1 MPEKSVGFG
10 SAVMSGFTWMY
21 LSVLLQGTLKLIVL
35 VVLARLLGPRD
46 FGIVGIALIFTS
58 CAERV
63 GQVGVG
69 PALVQKQHLSPDEMH
84 TGLVL
89 SVLSG
94 VFIAFSLWIIAPY
107 AAIFF
112 SASEVD
118 PILKALAFGFIL
130 DGFGVVSDS
139 LLQRH
144 LRFREIVVR
153 DNVSYIIGIAGVGVV
168 LALLGAGAWSLV
180 IGHLSMKMIRLAL
193 LLAIEPP
200 WIGGK
205 FRLMYVREIFRTGF
219 GFSLGRILNFM
230 SLQGDN
236 FVVGRMLG
244 VEVLGMYTRGYQL
257 MTLPAM
263 YIGQVLER
271 VLFPAMAQKQDNTA
285 LLRRAYCST
294 LEVVTLFALPTSI
307 GMFFL
312 SNEIVSTLFG
322 EAWSAIV
329 PVVTIF
335 SFGVFFRTAY
345 KCSDTVVRSLG
356 AVYRYAALQGVYT
369 IMIVVGSA
377 IGSSFAGLNGVAVAV
392 VCAVAVNYLLLTRL
406 AAAFLSLTVREVAQ
420 PHLPGVWVS
429 LWIGASLAGSL
440 PLLRTLDMPAVMVLL
455 LATALA
461 VLVGVMA
468 LVCAPT
474 PVKATMIPAAL
485 RRFPLEKRFG
495 VLGRFAVRLFS

>member
-1 MPEKSVGFG
+1 MSRKPVGFG

-21 LSVLLQGTLKLIVL
+21 LSVVLQGALKLFVL
-35 VVLARLLGPRD
+35 AVLARLLGPRD

-69 PALVQKQHLSPDEMH
+69 PALVQKAHLSPDEMH

-94 VFIAFSLWIIAPY
+94 IFIAVSLWIIAPY
-107 AAIFF
+107 AAMFF

-118 PILKALAFGFIL
+118 LILKALAFGFVL
-130 DGFGVVSDS
+130 DGFGVLSDS

-144 LRFREIVVR
+144 LRFRHIVVR
-153 DNVSYIIGIAGVGVV
+153 DNVSYVVGFAGVGVV
-168 LALLGAGAWSLV
+168 LALLDAGAWALV
-180 IGHLSMKMIRLAL
+180 FAHLSMKAIRLVL
-193 LLAIEPP
+193 LLIVEPP
-200 WIGGK
+200 RTKGR
-205 FRLMYVREIFRTGF
+205 FRMTHVRELLHTGV

-236 FVVGRMLG
+236 FVVGRVLG

-271 VLFPAMAQKQDNTA
+271 VLFPAMAQKQDNPA

-312 SNEIVSTLFG
+312 AKEIVWTLFG
-322 EAWSAIV
+322 GGWSAIV
-329 PVVTIF
+329 PVVTIL

-369 IMIVVGSA
+369 IMIVGGSLL
-377 IGSSFAGLNGVAVAV
+377 GSSLAGLNGVAVAV
-392 VCAVAVNYLLLTRL
+392 VLAVGINYLLLTRL
-406 AAAFLSLTVREVAQ
+406 AASFLSLSVRQVAH
-420 PHLPGVWVS
+420 PHLPGIWVSVWVG
-429 LWIGASLAGSL
+429 LLLTGIL
-440 PLLRTLDMPAVMVLL
+440 PVLRGLEIPPVSVVL
-455 LATALA
+455 LATILSL
-461 VLVGVMA
+461 LVGVLA
-468 LVCAPT
+468 LAWAPT
-474 PVKATMIPAAL
+474 PVRATMIPAAL
-485 RRFPLEKRFG
+485 RRFPLERFG
-495 VLGRFAVRLFS
+495 GIGRIAVRLFS